1 MLKSTTDKAR
11 RLARRELSKDGA
23 YLLPLRLFIGM
34 GWLRASAEKI
44 PDPGW
49 YDGTALTAFLE
60 EGLAGG
66 HIAFPFYRTLIT
78 DVFLPNAGALG
89 VIVMIGELLAGVA
102 ILVGMFTNA
111 ALLGGIFMNLNF
123 ILAGAPDPSAF
134 YFLIQVALFVGGI
147 GAIAGADTLL
157 GRRVKNPL
165 LVAQNRIPVRRFR
178 TRERVFLGL
187 ATLWLGLA
195 AYALAHVSTLDPGR
209 SVEDPAMILGVLFGL
224 SSVQAFIAYLRQRPT
239 ENASRAPDAPPHP
252 AQGEPPSKTKKA
264 ASYPYSY

>member
-1 MLKSTTDKAR
+1 MMLKATTDKAR
-11 RLARRELSKDGA
+11 RLAREELCKDGA
-23 YLLPLRLFIGM
+23 YLLPLRIFIGM

-66 HIAFPFYRTLIT
+66 HIVFPFYRTLIA

-89 VIVMIGELLAGVA
+89 VIVMIGELLAGAA
-102 ILVGMFTNA
+102 ILVGLFTNA

-147 GAIAGADTLL
+147 GAIAGVDTLL

-165 LVAQNRIPVRRFR
+165 LVAQNRIPVQRFR

-187 ATLWLGLA
+187 AALWLGLA

-239 ENASRAPDAPPHP
+239 ENVRRPPDAPPNP
-252 AQGEPPSKTKKA
+252 APRTRTSKVAPPV
-264 ASYPYSY
+264 